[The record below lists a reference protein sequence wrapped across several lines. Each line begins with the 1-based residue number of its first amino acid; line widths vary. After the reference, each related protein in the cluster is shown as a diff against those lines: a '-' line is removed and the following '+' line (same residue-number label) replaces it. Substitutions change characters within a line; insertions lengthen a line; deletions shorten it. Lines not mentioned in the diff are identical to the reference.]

1 MATDKPAA
9 ERHTESS
16 IFARIK
22 AKHASGYA
30 VIRGVRNAASFDAD
44 RTCDALVMGTWKSNG
59 LHLHG
64 FEIKVSR
71 NDWLRE
77 IQDPSKAEAFAKHCH
92 YWWIAAAPGVVK
104 LEELP
109 AMWGLMEAAG
119 ETLKVR
125 RPATFR
131 DPDRLE
137 WSMLAAL
144 LRRSTEQSVDAD
156 LLQASYDKGVEAGK
170 VIGLAEADGSRRVL
184 KELSDAVQKFERE
197 SGVKIDRWSC
207 GDVGKA
213 VRFVVNALG
222 SADALKYAIK
232 GIRGSAANLERASVA
247 ALDELRALTGTP
259 PSDVAPEVDD
269 DEAAA

>member
-1 MATDKPAA
+1 MATEKPAA

-71 NDWLRE
+71 SDWLRE

-92 YWWIAAAPGVVK
+92 YWWIAAAPGIVK

-109 AMWGLMEAAG
+109 ATWGLMEAAG

-131 DPDRLE
+131 DPERLE

-144 LRRSTEQSVDAD
+144 LRRSTEQSVDAET
-156 LLQASYDKGVEAGK
+156 LREQFEKGYESGKAAGSEDAK
-170 VIGLAEADGSRRVL
+170 WLRRSFE
-184 KELSDAVQKFERE
+184 ELSERVAKFERE
-197 SGVKIDRWSC
+197 SGVKIDRWVH
-207 GDVGKA
+207 GTIGAA
-213 VRFVVNALG
+213 VRLVV
-222 SADALKYAIK
+222 SAIQSAETFEYSIK
-232 GIRGSAANLERASVA
+232 GIRGAASNLEAASVA
-247 ALDELRALTGTP
+247 ALDELRTLTGTP
-259 PSDVAPEVDD
+259 PSDVQRDD
-269 DEAAA
+269 EEAAA